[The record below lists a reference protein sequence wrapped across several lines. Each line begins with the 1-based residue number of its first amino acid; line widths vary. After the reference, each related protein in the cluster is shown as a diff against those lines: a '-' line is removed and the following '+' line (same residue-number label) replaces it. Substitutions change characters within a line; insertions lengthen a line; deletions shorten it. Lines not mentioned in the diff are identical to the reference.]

1 MREELQHLS
10 RRQLVDLV
18 EQLMDRV
25 EALEERV
32 QDLGQR
38 NAELEAALAKSRK
51 NSSTSSKPPS
61 SDIAG
66 LLTWCGF
73 PERKLLFRG
82 EKYYYR
88 T

>member
-1 MREELQHLS
+1 
-10 RRQLVDLV
+10 VFV
-18 EQLMDRV
+18 GADRHF
-25 EALEERV
+25 RMC
-32 QDLGQR
+32 
-38 NAELEAALAKSRK
+38 S
-51 NSSTSSKPPS
+51 
-61 SDIAG
+61 IAG